1 MADKTKSIKETTDK
15 ELDAII
21 LRLRKEN
28 EALNL
33 VADLKRKSTPR
44 DPLGNDYISYDRP
57 EVSTEAPIESLYHD
71 DEEVNNILAH
81 YGILGMKWGVRKSRS
96 GYIKPNATLS
106 RRDRKEQNFLDDPT
120 KVYNKVYSKAASGIR
135 KGTRLLNEDPRFK
148 GKNFKIDSPLRKQY
162 YSEYSSM
169 VTRQLN
175 AAATS
180 KAGPFTSKTIGMSP
194 KGTLQ
199 MKFSFDYEK
208 ELRASYNIAKADTPK
223 GVKVEKKESKL
234 SVKGGDVINTL
245 LKKLSHGESDDN
257 EFVIDLI
264 TDDSGY
270 IIGVDEEVGH
280 SDLDNDE
287 EVNNFLAHYGIL
299 GMKWGVRR
307 QPGPNGL
314 VGKGGSSSK
323 TTSSNKTDTDP
334 DKVIKIRRRED
345 VKNRRKLTDEELIA
359 KIGRLEKEKRL
370 RELTESEVDGGRSA
384 VKEILKSAGTKVAT
398 AVATGM
404 MVYGVKAILTK
415 EFKATELAKN
425 INVSKK

>member
-1 MADKTKSIKETTDK
+1 MADKTKSIKEATDK

-57 EVSTEAPIESLYHD
+57 EISTEAPIESLYHD
-71 DEEVNNILAH
+71 DEEVNN
-81 YGILGMKWGVRKSRS
+81 V
-96 GYIKPNATLS
+96 
-106 RRDRKEQNFLDDPT
+106 
-120 KVYNKVYSKAASGIR
+120 
-135 KGTRLLNEDPRFK
+135 
-148 GKNFKIDSPLRKQY
+148 
-162 YSEYSSM
+162 
-169 VTRQLN
+169 
-175 AAATS
+175 
-180 KAGPFTSKTIGMSP
+180 
-194 KGTLQ
+194 
-199 MKFSFDYEK
+199 
-208 ELRASYNIAKADTPK
+208 
-223 GVKVEKKESKL
+223 
-234 SVKGGDVINTL
+234 
-245 LKKLSHGESDDN
+245 
-257 EFVIDLI
+257 
-264 TDDSGY
+264 
-270 IIGVDEEVGH
+270 
-280 SDLDNDE
+280 
-287 EVNNFLAHYGIL
+287 LAHYGIL

-323 TTSSNKTDTDP
+323 TTPSNKTETDP

-345 VKNRRKLTDEELIA
+345 VKNRRKLTDEELLA

-370 RELTESEVDGGRSA
+370 RELTESEVDSGRSA

-415 EFKATELAKN
+415 EFKAAELAKN